1 MSAHSTAHDGRY
13 ALELDDVHF
22 EVEPR
27 VGGRVTSYRIGGVD
41 VLSGSDVDANNY
53 GSTFWTSPQSDW
65 GWPPPAELDRSPYSI
80 VSEGDT
86 ITLASPRSDALGIR
100 VTKQFSADRVRGA
113 IILKYTIHNLSHMPK
128 RYAPWEVT
136 RVRSRGLT
144 FFPSGAWSTGPLR
157 VERLGAATWY
167 AHNPDLLTETGQ
179 KALANGTQGFLAHA
193 AQRFLYIKSF
203 ANVPPEQRAPG
214 EAEVE
219 IYANNRYVEAE
230 VQGPY
235 TTIEPGSSASWAVA
249 WYLRR
254 LPHNMVA
261 FPGNAE
267 LLAFAASV
275 IRATIPP
282 VSTAQLL
289 TRPTPH
295 SLG

>member
-1 MSAHSTAHDGRY
+1 
-13 ALELDDVHF
+13 
-22 EVEPR
+22 
-27 VGGRVTSYRIGGVD
+27 
-41 VLSGSDVDANNY
+41 
-53 GSTFWTSPQSDW
+53 
-65 GWPPPAELDRSPYSI
+65 
-80 VSEGDT
+80 
-86 ITLASPRSDALGIR
+86 

-113 IILKYTIHNLSHMPK
+113 IVLTYTIHNLTDMPK

-144 FFPSGAWSTGPLR
+144 FFPTGSWPSGPLR
-157 VERLGAATWY
+157 VERLGAATWF
-167 AHNPDLLTETGQ
+167 AHNPDLLNETGQ
-179 KALANGTQGFLAHA
+179 KALASGTQGILAHA
-193 AQRFLYIKSF
+193 AQRFLYVKSF
-203 ANVPPEQRAPG
+203 PNVAPDLRAPG

-235 TTIEPGSSASWAVA
+235 TTIEPCSSASWTVA

-254 LPHNMVA
+254 LPHNVVA
-261 FPGNAE
+261 FPGSAE

-275 IRATIPP
+275 VRSSVPP
-282 VSTAQLL
+282 VSAAYAL